1 VVITINAQPDKGLLG
16 QLLCG
21 LAGGGGVTDLAGLQ
35 SLLSSLGVNLSTAQ
49 LQALLN
55 QRWGALPRPSTPSAP
70 PKLAAPM
77 NAGPPSSLEQQ
88 LRSQAERQPRV
99 RTQ

>member
-1 VVITINAQPDKGLLG
+1 MVDLYGKTRSDPVIVTINGQPEKGLLG

-49 LQALLN
+49 LQGLLN
-55 QRWGALPRPSTPSAP
+55 QLGIGNLSGGLTQLDLNRSLQSLGLGQTLP
-70 PKLAAPM
+70 
-77 NAGPPSSLEQQ
+77 AG
-88 LRSQAERQPRV
+88 
-99 RTQ
+99 